1 MIPLLTILVATPVLV
16 WLYRAW
22 RVHERALQQLAIG
35 RDREPPP
42 ADVVAREH
50 ALGRLRRWLARAGYT
65 SEEAPELFVMA
76 STIALALGAATA
88 WLSTSLVAAMSADL
102 AELPGG
108 VGDTLVA
115 VVEMLP
121 WGLLLEFSLVPML
134 VVRAA
139 RRNRVRDIEKDLPLV
154 LELLAML
161 AQAGLGLDAALA
173 RVIDVQP
180 PQRALTRE
188 LMAFQR
194 DLLSGAPRLQALRH
208 LASRADVTSLTVF
221 VAAVIQSE
229 QVGASIA
236 ETLRHQ
242 ADDLRSRR
250 RERALLHAQA
260 MPVQLVLPLITC
272 FLPGIF
278 LSTLGPVLY
287 QMIRVADSVLRPVA
301 R

>member
-1 MIPLLTILVATPVLV
+1 MTPILILAVVAAIFA

-22 RVHERALQQLAIG
+22 RIHERALAHLV
-35 RDREPPP
+35 DRP
-42 ADVVAREH
+42 ARRTPTADFLPREH
-50 ALGRLRRWLARAGYT
+50 APGRLRRWLARAGYVH
-65 SEEAPELFVMA
+65 EDAPLLFVVA
-76 STIALALGAATA
+76 SGASVALGVAAA
-88 WLSTSLVAAMSADL
+88 WLSTGLVAVMSADL

-108 VGDTLVA
+108 VGETLIA
-115 VVEMLP
+115 VVELLP
-121 WGLLLEFSLVPML
+121 WALVLELSLVPL
-134 VVRAA
+134 LIVRAS
-139 RRNRVRDIEKDLPLV
+139 RRRRVRDIEKDLPLV
-154 LELLAML
+154 LELLATL
-161 AQAGLGLDAALA
+161 AQAGLGLDAALS

-180 PQRALTRE
+180 PHRPLTQE
-188 LMAFQR
+188 FATFQR
-194 DLLSGAPRLQALRH
+194 DLLGGAPRLQALRH
-208 LASRADVTSLTVF
+208 LASRVDVTSLTVF